1 MSGAGY
7 AFVDDVTSDAHF
19 KAQAASLEELFR
31 TAAEALLAVTLEDPH
46 SVAAKL
52 RESISLEEPSLD
64 LLLLRFLNE
73 LVWLRDARGLLL
85 RPTSLTIREAA
96 DGVQRLDALL
106 EGEPLERGRH
116 ALASEVKAATPHGL
130 RVARS
135 AAGWEAEVTLDV

>member
-7 AFVDDVTSDAHF
+7 AFVDDVTSDVHFRAH
-19 KAQAASLEELFR
+19 AASLEQLFAA
-31 TAAEALLAVTLEDPH
+31 AAEALLAVTLEDPR

-52 RESISLEEPSLD
+52 TESIRLEEPSLE

-85 RPTSLTIREAA
+85 RASSLAIREEG
-96 DGVQRLDALL
+96 GVARLEGVL

-130 RVARS
+130 RVSRG

>member
-7 AFVDDVTSDAHF
+7 AFVDDVTSDVHFRAH
-19 KAQAASLEELFR
+19 AASLEELFGA
-31 TAAEALLAVTLEDPH
+31 AAEALLAVTIEDPQ
-46 SVAAKL
+46 SVAARL
-52 RESISLEEPSLD
+52 CESICLEEPSLD

-73 LVWLRDARGLLL
+73 LVYLRDARGLLL
-85 RPTSLTIREAA
+85 RASSLAIREA
-96 DGVQRLDALL
+96 DGVQRLEGVL

-130 RVARS
+130 RVSRG